1 MQEIDYGVK
10 NEINT
15 LVLEH
20 DILTKT
26 IFRLYQQDSHL
37 TKIQRDKLLTR
48 YQYQLGIITA
58 KIKKLEEIITNK
70 DANTLE
76 ERLVSVIEQKFS
88 NIDKIIQAAL
98 DNKNTNKAQH
108 PKQKSTKSSKEEYS
122 GQKDGKN
129 TYSLGLGLNSSK
141 QTPLEITTLTKVPSK
156 LPEFFQSNFKPHKL
170 KVENIQS
177 QVDVPKVVKN
187 VNVAQ
192 SNICI
197 NPGCTNPKFTNKYCS
212 IHTDSHEKET
222 SENEASLPSLGLEK
236 SKQPETKH
244 HILKENLVELS
255 AQEPSSELLQ
265 EKKDNK
271 LSQDNDLEENDDD
284 VKDIKA
290 QIEKSLANLDQAEV
304 E

>member
-1 MQEIDYGVK
+1 MQEIDYGIK

-58 KIKKLEEIITNK
+58 KIKKLEEITTNR
-70 DANTLE
+70 DTNTLE

-88 NIDKIIQAAL
+88 NMDKKIQAAL
-98 DNKNTNKAQH
+98 DSKNSSQIQH
-108 PKQKSTKSSKEEYS
+108 PKQKSTKSRKEEYS
-122 GQKDGKN
+122 GQKDEKN
-129 TYSLGLGLNSSK
+129 VYSLGLELDSYK
-141 QTPLEITTLTKVPSK
+141 HKPLEITTLSEVPSK
-156 LPEFFQSNFKPHKL
+156 IPEFFQSNFKPPKL

-177 QVDVPKVVKN
+177 TVDVAKVVEN
-187 VNVAQ
+187 VIQ
-192 SNICI
+192 SNVCT

-212 IHTDSHEKET
+212 VHTDSYEKET
-222 SENEASLPSLGLEK
+222 NENKASLPSLGLE
-236 SKQPETKH
+236 QPETKQH
-244 HILKENLVELS
+244 VLKENPVELS
-255 AQEPSSELLQ
+255 AQESSSELAQ
-265 EKKDNK
+265 EKKDSK
-271 LSQDNDLEENDDD
+271 LSQDDDLEENDDD

>member
-1 MQEIDYGVK
+1 MQEIDYGAK

-26 IFRLYQQDSHL
+26 IFRLYRQDSHL

-88 NIDKIIQAAL
+88 NMEQTLQAAL
-98 DNKNTNKAQH
+98 DSKNSSQIQH
-108 PKQKSTKSSKEEYS
+108 PKQKSTKSRKEEYS
-122 GQKDGKN
+122 WLSRKAKN
-129 TYSLGLGLNSSK
+129 AHSLGLELSSHK
-141 QTPLEITTLTKVPSK
+141 HKPLEITTLSEVPSK
-156 LPEFFQSNFKPHKL
+156 IPEFFQSNFKPPKL

-177 QVDVPKVVKN
+177 NVDVAKVVEN
-187 VNVAQ
+187 VIQ
-192 SNICI
+192 SNVCI

-212 IHTDSHEKET
+212 AHTDSYEKET
-222 SENEASLPSLGLEK
+222 NENKASLPSLGLE
-236 SKQPETKH
+236 QPETKQN
-244 HILKENLVELS
+244 ILKENPAELS
-255 AQEPSSELLQ
+255 AQESSSELTQ
-265 EKKDNK
+265 DKKDSK

-284 VKDIKA
+284 VKDLKA
-290 QIEKSLANLDQAEV
+290 KIEKSLANLDQAEV

>member
-1 MQEIDYGVK
+1 MQEIDYGAK

-26 IFRLYQQDSHL
+26 IFRLYRQDSHL

-88 NIDKIIQAAL
+88 NMDKKIQAAL
-98 DNKNTNKAQH
+98 DSKNSSQIQH
-108 PKQKSTKSSKEEYS
+108 PEQKSTKSRKEEHS
-122 GQKDGKN
+122 WLGRKAKN
-129 TYSLGLGLNSSK
+129 AHSLGLELSSHK
-141 QTPLEITTLTKVPSK
+141 HKPLEITTLTEVPSK
-156 LPEFFQSNFKPHKL
+156 LPEFFQSNFKPPKL

-177 QVDVPKVVKN
+177 NVDVAKVVEN
-187 VNVAQ
+187 VIPSNV
-192 SNICI
+192 CI

-212 IHTDSHEKET
+212 AHTDSYEKET
-222 SENEASLPSLGLEK
+222 NENKASLPSLGLE
-236 SKQPETKH
+236 QPETKQ
-244 HILKENLVELS
+244 HILKENLEELT
-255 AQEPSSELLQ
+255 AQESSSELAQ
-265 EKKDNK
+265 DKKDSK

-284 VKDIKA
+284 VKDLKA
-290 QIEKSLANLDQAEV
+290 KIEKSLANLDQAEV

>member
-1 MQEIDYGVK
+1 MQEIDYGAK

-88 NIDKIIQAAL
+88 NMDKKIQAAL
-98 DNKNTNKAQH
+98 DSKNSSQIQH
-108 PKQKSTKSSKEEYS
+108 PEQKSTKSRKEEYS
-122 GQKDGKN
+122 WLGRKAKN
-129 TYSLGLGLNSSK
+129 AHSLGLELSSHK
-141 QTPLEITTLTKVPSK
+141 HKPLEITTLSEVPSK
-156 LPEFFQSNFKPHKL
+156 IPEFFQSNFKPPKL

-177 QVDVPKVVKN
+177 KVDVAKVVEN
-187 VNVAQ
+187 VIQ
-192 SNICI
+192 SNVCT

-212 IHTDSHEKET
+212 VHTDSYEKET
-222 SENEASLPSLGLEK
+222 NENKASLPSLELER
-236 SKQPETKH
+236 PETKQ
-244 HILKENLVELS
+244 HILKENPVELS
-255 AQEPSSELLQ
+255 AQESSSELAQ
-265 EKKDNK
+265 DKKDSK

-284 VKDIKA
+284 VKDLKA
-290 QIEKSLANLDQAEV
+290 KIEKSLANLDQAEV

>member
-1 MQEIDYGVK
+1 MQEIDYGAK

-88 NIDKIIQAAL
+88 NMDKKIQAAL
-98 DNKNTNKAQH
+98 DSKNSSQIQH
-108 PKQKSTKSSKEEYS
+108 PKQKSTKSRKEEYS
-122 GQKDGKN
+122 GQKDEKN
-129 TYSLGLGLNSSK
+129 AYSLGLELDSYK
-141 QTPLEITTLTKVPSK
+141 HKPLEITTLSEVPSK
-156 LPEFFQSNFKPHKL
+156 IPEFFQSNFKPPKL

-177 QVDVPKVVKN
+177 KVDVAKVVEN
-187 VNVAQ
+187 VIQ
-192 SNICI
+192 SNVCT

-212 IHTDSHEKET
+212 VHTDSYEKET
-222 SENEASLPSLGLEK
+222 NENKASLSSLGLE
-236 SKQPETKH
+236 QPETKQ
-244 HILKENLVELS
+244 HILKENPVELS
-255 AQEPSSELLQ
+255 AQESSSELAQ
-265 EKKDNK
+265 EKKDSK
-271 LSQDNDLEENDDD
+271 LSQDDDLEENDDD

>member
-1 MQEIDYGVK
+1 MQEIDYGAK

-26 IFRLYQQDSHL
+26 IFRLYRQDSHL

-88 NIDKIIQAAL
+88 NMDKKIQAAL
-98 DNKNTNKAQH
+98 DSKNSSQIQH
-108 PKQKSTKSSKEEYS
+108 QEQKSTKSRKEEYS
-122 GQKDGKN
+122 WLGRKAKN
-129 TYSLGLGLNSSK
+129 AHSLGLELSSHK
-141 QTPLEITTLTKVPSK
+141 HKPLEITTLSEVPSK
-156 LPEFFQSNFKPHKL
+156 IPEFFQSNFKPPKL

-177 QVDVPKVVKN
+177 KVDVAKVVEN
-187 VNVAQ
+187 LIQ
-192 SNICI
+192 SNVCT

-212 IHTDSHEKET
+212 VHTDSYEKET
-222 SENEASLPSLGLEK
+222 NENKASLPSLGLE
-236 SKQPETKH
+236 QPETKQ
-244 HILKENLVELS
+244 HILKENPVELS
-255 AQEPSSELLQ
+255 AQESSSELAQ
-265 EKKDNK
+265 DKKDSK

-284 VKDIKA
+284 VKDLKA
-290 QIEKSLANLDQAEV
+290 KIEKSLANLDQAEV

>member
-1 MQEIDYGVK
+1 MQEIDYGIK

-48 YQYQLGIITA
+48 YQYQLGIITS
-58 KIKKLEEIITNK
+58 KIKKLEEITTNK

-88 NIDKIIQAAL
+88 NMDKKIQAAL
-98 DNKNTNKAQH
+98 DSKNSSQIQH
-108 PKQKSTKSSKEEYS
+108 PKQKSTKLRKEESS

-129 TYSLGLGLNSSK
+129 THSLSLELDSYK
-141 QTPLEITTLTKVPSK
+141 HKPLEITTLSEVPSK
-156 LPEFFQSNFKPHKL
+156 IPEFFQSNFKPPKL

-177 QVDVPKVVKN
+177 TVDVAKVVEN
-187 VNVAQ
+187 VIQ
-192 SNICI
+192 SNVCT

-212 IHTDSHEKET
+212 VHTDSYEKET
-222 SENEASLPSLGLEK
+222 NENKASLPSLGLE
-236 SKQPETKH
+236 QPETKQH
-244 HILKENLVELS
+244 VLKENPVELS
-255 AQEPSSELLQ
+255 AQESSSELAQ
-265 EKKDNK
+265 EKKDSK
-271 LSQDNDLEENDDD
+271 LSQDDDLEENDDD

>member
-1 MQEIDYGVK
+1 MQEIDYGIK

-58 KIKKLEEIITNK
+58 KIKKLEEITTNR

-88 NIDKIIQAAL
+88 NMDKKIQAAL
-98 DNKNTNKAQH
+98 DSKNSSQIQR
-108 PKQKSTKSSKEEYS
+108 PKQKLTKSRKEEYS
-122 GQKDGKN
+122 GQKDEKN
-129 TYSLGLGLNSSK
+129 AYSLGSELDSYK
-141 QTPLEITTLTKVPSK
+141 HKPLEITTLSEVPSK
-156 LPEFFQSNFKPHKL
+156 IPEFFQSNFKPPKL

-177 QVDVPKVVKN
+177 TVDVAKVVKN
-187 VNVAQ
+187 VIQ
-192 SNICI
+192 SNVCT

-212 IHTDSHEKET
+212 VHTDSYEKET
-222 SENEASLPSLGLEK
+222 NENKASLPSLELER
-236 SKQPETKH
+236 PETKQN
-244 HILKENLVELS
+244 ILKENPVELS
-255 AQEPSSELLQ
+255 AQESSSELAQ
-265 EKKDNK
+265 EKKDSK
-271 LSQDNDLEENDDD
+271 LSQDDDLEENDDD
-284 VKDIKA
+284 VKDLKA

>member
-1 MQEIDYGVK
+1 MQEIDYGIK

-88 NIDKIIQAAL
+88 NMDKKIQAAL
-98 DNKNTNKAQH
+98 DSKNSSQIQH
-108 PKQKSTKSSKEEYS
+108 PEQKSTKSRKEEDS
-122 GQKDGKN
+122 WLGRKAKN
-129 TYSLGLGLNSSK
+129 AHSLGLELSSHK
-141 QTPLEITTLTKVPSK
+141 HKPLEITTLSEVPSK
-156 LPEFFQSNFKPHKL
+156 IPEFFQSNFKPPKL

-177 QVDVPKVVKN
+177 TVDVAKVVEN
-187 VNVAQ
+187 VIQ
-192 SNICI
+192 SNVCT

-212 IHTDSHEKET
+212 VHTDSYEKET
-222 SENEASLPSLGLEK
+222 NENKASLPSLGLE
-236 SKQPETKH
+236 QPETKQ
-244 HILKENLVELS
+244 HILKENPVELS
-255 AQEPSSELLQ
+255 AQESSSELAQ
-265 EKKDNK
+265 EKKDSK

-284 VKDIKA
+284 VKDLKA
-290 QIEKSLANLDQAEV
+290 KIEKSLANLDQAEV

>member
-58 KIKKLEEIITNK
+58 KIKKLEEITTNR
-70 DANTLE
+70 DTNTLE

-88 NIDKIIQAAL
+88 NMDKKIQAAL
-98 DNKNTNKAQH
+98 DSKNSSQIQH
-108 PKQKSTKSSKEEYS
+108 PKQKSTKLRKEESS

-129 TYSLGLGLNSSK
+129 THSLSLELDSYK
-141 QTPLEITTLTKVPSK
+141 HKPLEITTLSEVPSK
-156 LPEFFQSNFKPHKL
+156 IPEFFQSNFKPPKL

-177 QVDVPKVVKN
+177 TVDVAKVVEN
-187 VNVAQ
+187 VIQ
-192 SNICI
+192 SNVCT

-212 IHTDSHEKET
+212 VHTDSYEKET
-222 SENEASLPSLGLEK
+222 NENKASLPSLGLE
-236 SKQPETKH
+236 QPETKQH
-244 HILKENLVELS
+244 VLKENPVELS
-255 AQEPSSELLQ
+255 AQESSSELAQ
-265 EKKDNK
+265 EKKDGK
-271 LSQDNDLEENDDD
+271 LSQDDDLEENDDD

>member
-1 MQEIDYGVK
+1 MQEIDYGAK

-88 NIDKIIQAAL
+88 NMDKKIQAAL
-98 DNKNTNKAQH
+98 DSKNSSQIQH
-108 PKQKSTKSSKEEYS
+108 PEQKSTKSRKEEYS
-122 GQKDGKN
+122 WLGRKAKN
-129 TYSLGLGLNSSK
+129 AHSLGLELSSHK
-141 QTPLEITTLTKVPSK
+141 HKPLEITTLSEVPSK
-156 LPEFFQSNFKPHKL
+156 IPEFFQSNFKPPKL

-177 QVDVPKVVKN
+177 KVDVAKVVEN
-187 VNVAQ
+187 VIQ
-192 SNICI
+192 SNVCT

-212 IHTDSHEKET
+212 VHTDSYEKET
-222 SENEASLPSLGLEK
+222 NENKASLPSLGLER
-236 SKQPETKH
+236 PETKQN
-244 HILKENLVELS
+244 ILKENPVELS
-255 AQEPSSELLQ
+255 AQESSSELAQ
-265 EKKDNK
+265 DKKDSK

-284 VKDIKA
+284 VKDLKA
-290 QIEKSLANLDQAEV
+290 KIEKSLANLDQAEV

>member
-1 MQEIDYGVK
+1 MQEIDYGAK

-26 IFRLYQQDSHL
+26 IFRLYRQDSHL

-70 DANTLE
+70 DTNTLE

-88 NIDKIIQAAL
+88 NMDKKIQAAL
-98 DNKNTNKAQH
+98 DSKNSSQIQH
-108 PKQKSTKSSKEEYS
+108 PEQKSTKSRKEEYS
-122 GQKDGKN
+122 WLGRKAKN
-129 TYSLGLGLNSSK
+129 AHSLGLELSSHK
-141 QTPLEITTLTKVPSK
+141 HKPHEIATLSEVPSK
-156 LPEFFQSNFKPHKL
+156 IPEFFQSNYKPPKL

-177 QVDVPKVVKN
+177 KVDVAKVVEN
-187 VNVAQ
+187 LIQ
-192 SNICI
+192 SNVCT

-212 IHTDSHEKET
+212 VHTDSYEKET
-222 SENEASLPSLGLEK
+222 NENKASLPSLGLE
-236 SKQPETKH
+236 QPETKQ
-244 HILKENLVELS
+244 HILKENPVELS
-255 AQEPSSELLQ
+255 AQESSSELAQ
-265 EKKDNK
+265 DKKDSK

-284 VKDIKA
+284 VKDLKA
-290 QIEKSLANLDQAEV
+290 KIEKSLANLDQAEV

>member
-1 MQEIDYGVK
+1 MQEIDYGAK

-88 NIDKIIQAAL
+88 NMDKKIQAAL
-98 DNKNTNKAQH
+98 DSKNSSQIQH
-108 PKQKSTKSSKEEYS
+108 PKQKSTKSRKEEYS
-122 GQKDGKN
+122 GQKDEKN
-129 TYSLGLGLNSSK
+129 AYSLGLELDSYK
-141 QTPLEITTLTKVPSK
+141 HKPLEITTLSEVPSK
-156 LPEFFQSNFKPHKL
+156 IPEFFQSNFKPPKL

-177 QVDVPKVVKN
+177 NVDVAKVVEN
-187 VNVAQ
+187 VIQ
-192 SNICI
+192 SNVCI

-212 IHTDSHEKET
+212 VHTDSYEKET
-222 SENEASLPSLGLEK
+222 NENKASLPSLGLE
-236 SKQPETKH
+236 QPETKQYA
-244 HILKENLVELS
+244 LKENPVELS
-255 AQEPSSELLQ
+255 AQESSSELAQ
-265 EKKDNK
+265 DKKNSK

-284 VKDIKA
+284 VKDLKA
-290 QIEKSLANLDQAEV
+290 KIEKSLANLDQAEV

>member
-1 MQEIDYGVK
+1 MQEIDYGAK

-26 IFRLYQQDSHL
+26 IFRLYRQDSHL

-88 NIDKIIQAAL
+88 NMEQTLQAAL
-98 DNKNTNKAQH
+98 DSKNSSQIQH
-108 PKQKSTKSSKEEYS
+108 PKQKSTKSRKEEDS
-122 GQKDGKN
+122 WLGRKAKN
-129 TYSLGLGLNSSK
+129 AHSLGLELSSHK
-141 QTPLEITTLTKVPSK
+141 HKPLEITTLSEVPSK
-156 LPEFFQSNFKPHKL
+156 IPEFFQSNFKPPKL

-177 QVDVPKVVKN
+177 KVDVAKVVEN
-187 VNVAQ
+187 VIQ
-192 SNICI
+192 SNVCT

-212 IHTDSHEKET
+212 AHTNSYEKET
-222 SENEASLPSLGLEK
+222 NENKASLPSLELER
-236 SKQPETKH
+236 PETKQN
-244 HILKENLVELS
+244 ILKENLEELT
-255 AQEPSSELLQ
+255 AQESSSELAQ
-265 EKKDNK
+265 EKKDSK

-284 VKDIKA
+284 VKDLKA
-290 QIEKSLANLDQAEV
+290 KIEKSLANLDQAEV

>member
-1 MQEIDYGVK
+1 MQEIDYGAK

-88 NIDKIIQAAL
+88 NMDKKIQAAL
-98 DNKNTNKAQH
+98 DSKNSSQIQH
-108 PKQKSTKSSKEEYS
+108 PEQKSTKSRKEEDS
-122 GQKDGKN
+122 WLGRKAKN
-129 TYSLGLGLNSSK
+129 AHSLGLELSSHK
-141 QTPLEITTLTKVPSK
+141 HKPLEITTLSEVPSK
-156 LPEFFQSNFKPHKL
+156 IPEFFQSNFKPPKL

-177 QVDVPKVVKN
+177 NVDVAKVVEN
-187 VNVAQ
+187 VIQ
-192 SNICI
+192 SNVCI

-212 IHTDSHEKET
+212 VHTDSYEKET
-222 SENEASLPSLGLEK
+222 NENKASLPSLGLE
-236 SKQPETKH
+236 QPETKQ
-244 HILKENLVELS
+244 HILKENPVELS
-255 AQEPSSELLQ
+255 AQESSSELAQ
-265 EKKDNK
+265 DKKDSK

-284 VKDIKA
+284 VKDLKA
-290 QIEKSLANLDQAEV
+290 KIEKSLANLDQAEV

>member
-15 LVLEH
+15 LVLER

-48 YQYQLGIITA
+48 YQYQLSIITA
-58 KIKKLEEIITNK
+58 KIKKLGEIITNK

-88 NIDKIIQAAL
+88 SMDKKIQTVL
-98 DNKNTNKAQH
+98 DNKNSNKAQH
-108 PKQKSTKSSKEEYS
+108 PKQKSSKEEYS
-122 GQKDGKN
+122 RQKDGKN
-129 TYSLGLGLNSSK
+129 PYSLDLGLNSYK
-141 QTPLEITTLTKVPSK
+141 HKPLEITTLTEVPSK
-156 LPEFFQSNFKPHKL
+156 LPEFFQNNFKPPKL
-170 KVENIQS
+170 KVENIRS
-177 QVDVPKVVKN
+177 QVDVPTVVEN

-192 SNICI
+192 SNVCI

-212 IHTDSHEKET
+212 AHTNSH
-222 SENEASLPSLGLEK
+222 ENEASLPSLGLEK
-236 SKQPETKH
+236 SKQPETKQQ
-244 HILKENLVELS
+244 ILKENLVELP
-255 AQEPSSELLQ
+255 AQESSTELVQ

-284 VKDIKA
+284 VKYIKA
-290 QIEKSLANLDQAEV
+290 QIHKALANLDQAEV

>member
-1 MQEIDYGVK
+1 MQEIDYGAK

-48 YQYQLGIITA
+48 YQYQLGIITS

-88 NIDKIIQAAL
+88 NMDKKIQAAL
-98 DNKNTNKAQH
+98 DSKNSSQIQH
-108 PKQKSTKSSKEEYS
+108 PEQKSTKSRKEEYS
-122 GQKDGKN
+122 WLGRKAKN
-129 TYSLGLGLNSSK
+129 AHSLGLELSSHK
-141 QTPLEITTLTKVPSK
+141 HKPLEITTLSEVPSK
-156 LPEFFQSNFKPHKL
+156 IPEFFQSNFKPPKL

-177 QVDVPKVVKN
+177 TVDVAKVVEN
-187 VNVAQ
+187 LIQ
-192 SNICI
+192 SNVCI

-212 IHTDSHEKET
+212 VHTHSYEKET
-222 SENEASLPSLGLEK
+222 NENKASLPSLGLEQ
-236 SKQPETKH
+236 SETKQD
-244 HILKENLVELS
+244 ILKENPVELS
-255 AQEPSSELLQ
+255 AQESSSELAQ
-265 EKKDNK
+265 DKKNSK

-284 VKDIKA
+284 VKDLKA
-290 QIEKSLANLDQAEV
+290 KIEKSLANLDQAEV

>member
-1 MQEIDYGVK
+1 MQEIDYGIK

-88 NIDKIIQAAL
+88 NMDKKIQAAL
-98 DNKNTNKAQH
+98 DNKNSSQIQH
-108 PKQKSTKSSKEEYS
+108 PEQKSTKSRKEEYS
-122 GQKDGKN
+122 GQKDEKN
-129 TYSLGLGLNSSK
+129 AYSLGSELDSYK
-141 QTPLEITTLTKVPSK
+141 HKPLEITTLSEVPSK
-156 LPEFFQSNFKPHKL
+156 IPEFFQSNFKPPKL

-177 QVDVPKVVKN
+177 NVDVAKVVEN
-187 VNVAQ
+187 VIQ
-192 SNICI
+192 SNVCI

-212 IHTDSHEKET
+212 VHTDSYEKET
-222 SENEASLPSLGLEK
+222 NENKASLPSLGLE
-236 SKQPETKH
+236 QPETKQH
-244 HILKENLVELS
+244 VLKENPVELS
-255 AQEPSSELLQ
+255 AQESSSELVQ
-265 EKKDNK
+265 DQKDSK
-271 LSQDNDLEENDDD
+271 LSQDDDLEENDDD

>member
-1 MQEIDYGVK
+1 MQEIDYGAK

-26 IFRLYQQDSHL
+26 IFRLYRQDSHL
-37 TKIQRDKLLTR
+37 TKIQRDKLLAR

-88 NIDKIIQAAL
+88 NMDKKIQAAL
-98 DNKNTNKAQH
+98 DNKNSNQIQH
-108 PKQKSTKSSKEEYS
+108 SKQKSTKSRKEEHS
-122 GQKDGKN
+122 EQKDEKN
-129 TYSLGLGLNSSK
+129 AYSLGLELDTYK
-141 QTPLEITTLTKVPSK
+141 HKPLEITTLSEVPSK
-156 LPEFFQSNFKPHKL
+156 IPEFFQSNFKPPKL

-177 QVDVPKVVKN
+177 TVDVAKVVEN
-187 VNVAQ
+187 VIQ
-192 SNICI
+192 SNVCI

-212 IHTDSHEKET
+212 VHTDSYEKET
-222 SENEASLPSLGLEK
+222 NENKTSLPSLGLE
-236 SKQPETKH
+236 QPETKQ
-244 HILKENLVELS
+244 HILKENPVELS
-255 AQEPSSELLQ
+255 AQESSSELAQ
-265 EKKDNK
+265 EKKDSK
-271 LSQDNDLEENDDD
+271 LSQDDDLEENDND

-290 QIEKSLANLDQAEV
+290 RIEKSLANLDQAEV

>member
-1 MQEIDYGVK
+1 MQEIDYGAK

-26 IFRLYQQDSHL
+26 IFRLYRQDSHL

-88 NIDKIIQAAL
+88 NMDKKIQAAL
-98 DNKNTNKAQH
+98 DSKNSSQIQH
-108 PKQKSTKSSKEEYS
+108 PEQKSTKSRKEEYS
-122 GQKDGKN
+122 WLGRKAKN
-129 TYSLGLGLNSSK
+129 AHSLGLELSSHK
-141 QTPLEITTLTKVPSK
+141 HKPLEITTLSEVPSK
-156 LPEFFQSNFKPHKL
+156 IPEFFQSNFKPPKL

-177 QVDVPKVVKN
+177 KVDVAKVVEN
-187 VNVAQ
+187 VIQ
-192 SNICI
+192 SNVCI

-212 IHTDSHEKET
+212 VHTHSYEKET
-222 SENEASLPSLGLEK
+222 NENKASLPSLGLE
-236 SKQPETKH
+236 QPETKQ
-244 HILKENLVELS
+244 HILKENPVELS
-255 AQEPSSELLQ
+255 AQESSSELAQ
-265 EKKDNK
+265 DKKDSK

-284 VKDIKA
+284 VKDLKA
-290 QIEKSLANLDQAEV
+290 KIEKSLANLDQAEV

>member
-88 NIDKIIQAAL
+88 NMDKKIQAAL
-98 DNKNTNKAQH
+98 DSKNSSQIQH
-108 PKQKSTKSSKEEYS
+108 PEQKSTKSRKEEYS
-122 GQKDGKN
+122 WLSRKAKN
-129 TYSLGLGLNSSK
+129 AHSLGLELSSHK
-141 QTPLEITTLTKVPSK
+141 HKPLEITTLSEVPSK
-156 LPEFFQSNFKPHKL
+156 IPEFFQSNFKPPKL

-177 QVDVPKVVKN
+177 TVDVAKVVEN
-187 VNVAQ
+187 LIQ
-192 SNICI
+192 SNVCT

-212 IHTDSHEKET
+212 VHTDSYEKET
-222 SENEASLPSLGLEK
+222 NENKASLPSLGLER
-236 SKQPETKH
+236 PETKQN
-244 HILKENLVELS
+244 ILKENPVELS
-255 AQEPSSELLQ
+255 AQESSSELAQ
-265 EKKDNK
+265 DKKDSK

-284 VKDIKA
+284 VKDLKA
-290 QIEKSLANLDQAEV
+290 KIEKSLANLDQAEV

>member
-1 MQEIDYGVK
+1 MQEIDYGAK

-26 IFRLYQQDSHL
+26 IFRLYQQDSQL

-48 YQYQLGIITA
+48 YQYQLGIITG

-88 NIDKIIQAAL
+88 NMDKKIQAAL
-98 DNKNTNKAQH
+98 DSKNSSQIQH
-108 PKQKSTKSSKEEYS
+108 PEQKSTKSRKEEHS
-122 GQKDGKN
+122 WLGRKAKN
-129 TYSLGLGLNSSK
+129 AHSLGLELSSHK
-141 QTPLEITTLTKVPSK
+141 HKPLEITTLTEVPSK
-156 LPEFFQSNFKPHKL
+156 LPEFFQSNFKPPKL

-177 QVDVPKVVKN
+177 NVDVAKVVEN
-187 VNVAQ
+187 VIQ

-212 IHTDSHEKET
+212 VHTHSYEKET
-222 SENEASLPSLGLEK
+222 NENKASLPSLGLE
-236 SKQPETKH
+236 QPETKQ
-244 HILKENLVELS
+244 HILKENPVELS
-255 AQEPSSELLQ
+255 AQESSSELAQ
-265 EKKDNK
+265 DKKNSK

-284 VKDIKA
+284 VKDLKA
-290 QIEKSLANLDQAEV
+290 KIEKSLANLDQAEV

>member
-1 MQEIDYGVK
+1 MQEIDYGIK

-58 KIKKLEEIITNK
+58 KIKKLEEITTNR
-70 DANTLE
+70 DTNTLE

-88 NIDKIIQAAL
+88 NMDKKIQAAL
-98 DNKNTNKAQH
+98 DNKNSSQIQR
-108 PKQKSTKSSKEEYS
+108 PKQKLTKSRKEEYS
-122 GQKDGKN
+122 GQKDEKN
-129 TYSLGLGLNSSK
+129 AYSLGSELNSHK
-141 QTPLEITTLTKVPSK
+141 HKPLEITTLSEVPSK
-156 LPEFFQSNFKPHKL
+156 IPEFFQSNFKPPKL

-177 QVDVPKVVKN
+177 TVDVAKVVEN
-187 VNVAQ
+187 VIQ
-192 SNICI
+192 SNVCI

-212 IHTDSHEKET
+212 AHTDSYEKET
-222 SENEASLPSLGLEK
+222 NENKASLPNLELE
-236 SKQPETKH
+236 QPETKQH
-244 HILKENLVELS
+244 ALKENPVELS
-255 AQEPSSELLQ
+255 AQELSSELAQ
-265 EKKDNK
+265 DKKDNK
-271 LSQDNDLEENDDD
+271 LSQDNALEENDDD
-284 VKDIKA
+284 VKDLKA
-290 QIEKSLANLDQAEV
+290 KIEKSLANLDQAEV

>member
-1 MQEIDYGVK
+1 MQEIDYGTK

-58 KIKKLEEIITNK
+58 KIKKLEEITTNR
-70 DANTLE
+70 DTNTLE

-88 NIDKIIQAAL
+88 NMDKKIQAAL
-98 DNKNTNKAQH
+98 DSKNSSQIQR
-108 PKQKSTKSSKEEYS
+108 PKQKLTKSRKEEYS
-122 GQKDGKN
+122 GQKDEKN
-129 TYSLGLGLNSSK
+129 AYSLGSELDSYK
-141 QTPLEITTLTKVPSK
+141 HKPLEITTLSEVPSK
-156 LPEFFQSNFKPHKL
+156 IPEFFQSSFKPPRL

-177 QVDVPKVVKN
+177 KVDIAKVVEN
-187 VNVAQ
+187 VIQ
-192 SNICI
+192 SNVCT

-212 IHTDSHEKET
+212 VHTDSYEKET
-222 SENEASLPSLGLEK
+222 NENKASLPSLGLER
-236 SKQPETKH
+236 PETKQ
-244 HILKENLVELS
+244 HILKENLEELT
-255 AQEPSSELLQ
+255 AQESSSELAQ
-265 EKKDNK
+265 DKKDSK

-284 VKDIKA
+284 VKDLKA
-290 QIEKSLANLDQAEV
+290 KIEKSLANLDQAEV

>member
-1 MQEIDYGVK
+1 MQEIDYGAK

-88 NIDKIIQAAL
+88 NMDKKIQAAL
-98 DNKNTNKAQH
+98 DSKNSSQIQH
-108 PKQKSTKSSKEEYS
+108 PEQKSTKSRKEEHS
-122 GQKDGKN
+122 WLGRKAKN
-129 TYSLGLGLNSSK
+129 AHSLGLELSSHK
-141 QTPLEITTLTKVPSK
+141 HKPLEITTLSEVPSK
-156 LPEFFQSNFKPHKL
+156 IPEFFQSNFKPPKL

-177 QVDVPKVVKN
+177 NVDVAKVVEN
-187 VNVAQ
+187 VIQ

-212 IHTDSHEKET
+212 VHTDSYEKET
-222 SENEASLPSLGLEK
+222 NENKASLPSLGLE
-236 SKQPETKH
+236 QPETKQ
-244 HILKENLVELS
+244 HILKENPVELS
-255 AQEPSSELLQ
+255 AQESSSELAQ
-265 EKKDNK
+265 DKKDSK

-284 VKDIKA
+284 VKDLKA
-290 QIEKSLANLDQAEV
+290 KIEKSLANLDQAEV

>member
-58 KIKKLEEIITNK
+58 KIKKLDEIITNK

-88 NIDKIIQAAL
+88 NMDKKIQAAL
-98 DNKNTNKAQH
+98 DSKNSSQIQH
-108 PKQKSTKSSKEEYS
+108 PEQKSTKSRKEEDS
-122 GQKDGKN
+122 WLGRKAKN
-129 TYSLGLGLNSSK
+129 AHSLGLELSSYK
-141 QTPLEITTLTKVPSK
+141 HKPLEITTLSEVPSK
-156 LPEFFQSNFKPHKL
+156 IPEFFQSNFKPPKL

-177 QVDVPKVVKN
+177 KVDVAKVVEN
-187 VNVAQ
+187 LIQ
-192 SNICI
+192 SNVCT

-212 IHTDSHEKET
+212 VHTDSYEKET
-222 SENEASLPSLGLEK
+222 SENKASLPSLELER
-236 SKQPETKH
+236 PETKQN
-244 HILKENLVELS
+244 ILKENPVELS
-255 AQEPSSELLQ
+255 AQESSSELAQ
-265 EKKDNK
+265 EKKDSK
-271 LSQDNDLEENDDD
+271 LSQDNDLEENDDA
-284 VKDIKA
+284 VKDLKA
-290 QIEKSLANLDQAEV
+290 KIEKSLANLDQAEV

>member
-1 MQEIDYGVK
+1 MQEIDYGIK

-58 KIKKLEEIITNK
+58 KIKKLEEITTNR

-88 NIDKIIQAAL
+88 NMDKKIQAAL
-98 DNKNTNKAQH
+98 DSKNSSQIQH
-108 PKQKSTKSSKEEYS
+108 PKQKSTKSRKEEYS

-129 TYSLGLGLNSSK
+129 THSLGLELDSYK
-141 QTPLEITTLTKVPSK
+141 HKPLEITTLSEVPSK
-156 LPEFFQSNFKPHKL
+156 IPEFFQSNFKPPKL

-177 QVDVPKVVKN
+177 NVDVTKVVEN
-187 VNVAQ
+187 VIQ
-192 SNICI
+192 SNVCI

-212 IHTDSHEKET
+212 VHTDSYEKET
-222 SENEASLPSLGLEK
+222 NENKTSLPSLGLE
-236 SKQPETKH
+236 QPETKQ
-244 HILKENLVELS
+244 HILKEIPVELS
-255 AQEPSSELLQ
+255 AQESSSELVQ
-265 EKKDNK
+265 NQKDSK
-271 LSQDNDLEENDDD
+271 LSQDDDLEENDDD

>member
-1 MQEIDYGVK
+1 MQEIDYGAK

-88 NIDKIIQAAL
+88 NMDKKIQAAL
-98 DNKNTNKAQH
+98 DSKNSSQIQH
-108 PKQKSTKSSKEEYS
+108 PKQKSTKSRKEEYS
-122 GQKDGKN
+122 GQKDEKN
-129 TYSLGLGLNSSK
+129 AYSLGLELDSHK
-141 QTPLEITTLTKVPSK
+141 HKPLEITTLSEVPSK
-156 LPEFFQSNFKPHKL
+156 IPEFFQSNFKPPKL

-177 QVDVPKVVKN
+177 K
-187 VNVAQ
+187 VNVAKVVENVIQ

-212 IHTDSHEKET
+212 VHTHSYEKET
-222 SENEASLPSLGLEK
+222 NENKASLPSLGLE
-236 SKQPETKH
+236 QPETKQ
-244 HILKENLVELS
+244 HILKENPVELS
-255 AQEPSSELLQ
+255 AQESSSELAQ
-265 EKKDNK
+265 DKKDSK

-284 VKDIKA
+284 VKDLKA
-290 QIEKSLANLDQAEV
+290 KIEKSLANLDQAEV

>member
-1 MQEIDYGVK
+1 MQEIDYGIK

-48 YQYQLGIITA
+48 YQYQLGIITT
-58 KIKKLEEIITNK
+58 KIKKLEEITTNR

-88 NIDKIIQAAL
+88 NMDKKIQAAL
-98 DNKNTNKAQH
+98 DSKNSSQIQR
-108 PKQKSTKSSKEEYS
+108 PKQKLTKSRKEEYS
-122 GQKDGKN
+122 GQKDEKN
-129 TYSLGLGLNSSK
+129 AYSLGSELDSYK
-141 QTPLEITTLTKVPSK
+141 HKPLEITTLSEVPSK
-156 LPEFFQSNFKPHKL
+156 IPEFFQSNFKPPKL

-177 QVDVPKVVKN
+177 KVDVAKVVEN
-187 VNVAQ
+187 LIQ
-192 SNICI
+192 SNVCT

-212 IHTDSHEKET
+212 VHTDSYEKET
-222 SENEASLPSLGLEK
+222 NENKASLPSLGLE
-236 SKQPETKH
+236 QPETKQ
-244 HILKENLVELS
+244 HILKENPVELS
-255 AQEPSSELLQ
+255 AQESSSELAQ
-265 EKKDNK
+265 DKKDSK

-284 VKDIKA
+284 VKDLKA
-290 QIEKSLANLDQAEV
+290 KIEKSLANLDQAEV

>member
-1 MQEIDYGVK
+1 MQEIDYGIK

-58 KIKKLEEIITNK
+58 KIKKLEEITTNR
-70 DANTLE
+70 DTNTLE

-88 NIDKIIQAAL
+88 NMDKKIQAAL
-98 DNKNTNKAQH
+98 DSKNSSQIQR
-108 PKQKSTKSSKEEYS
+108 PKQKLTKSRKEEYS
-122 GQKDGKN
+122 GQKDEKN
-129 TYSLGLGLNSSK
+129 AYSLGSELDSYK
-141 QTPLEITTLTKVPSK
+141 HKPLEITTLSEVPSK
-156 LPEFFQSNFKPHKL
+156 IPEFFQSNFKPPKL

-177 QVDVPKVVKN
+177 TVDVAKVVEN
-187 VNVAQ
+187 VNVIQ
-192 SNICI
+192 SNVCT

-212 IHTDSHEKET
+212 VHTDSYEKET
-222 SENEASLPSLGLEK
+222 NENKASLPSLGLE
-236 SKQPETKH
+236 QPETKQ
-244 HILKENLVELS
+244 HILKENPVELS
-255 AQEPSSELLQ
+255 AQESSSELAQ
-265 EKKDNK
+265 NKKDGE
-271 LSQDNDLEENDDD
+271 LSQDDDLEENDDD
-284 VKDIKA
+284 VKNIKA

>member
-1 MQEIDYGVK
+1 MQEIDYGAK

-26 IFRLYQQDSHL
+26 IFRLYRQDSHL

-88 NIDKIIQAAL
+88 NIDKKIQAAL
-98 DNKNTNKAQH
+98 DSKNSSQIQH
-108 PKQKSTKSSKEEYS
+108 PEQKSTKSRKEEYS
-122 GQKDGKN
+122 WLGRKAKN
-129 TYSLGLGLNSSK
+129 AHSLGLELSSHK
-141 QTPLEITTLTKVPSK
+141 HKPLEITTLTEVPSK
-156 LPEFFQSNFKPHKL
+156 IPEFFQSNFKPPKL

-177 QVDVPKVVKN
+177 NVDVAKVVEN
-187 VNVAQ
+187 VIQ
-192 SNICI
+192 SNVCI

-212 IHTDSHEKET
+212 VHTHSYEKET
-222 SENEASLPSLGLEK
+222 NENKASLPSLGLE
-236 SKQPETKH
+236 QPETKQD
-244 HILKENLVELS
+244 ILKENPVELS
-255 AQEPSSELLQ
+255 AQESSSELAQ
-265 EKKDNK
+265 DKKDSK

-284 VKDIKA
+284 VKDLKA
-290 QIEKSLANLDQAEV
+290 KIEKSLANLDQAEV

>member
-1 MQEIDYGVK
+1 MQEIDYGAK

-26 IFRLYQQDSHL
+26 IFRLYRKDSHL

-70 DANTLE
+70 DTNTLE
-76 ERLVSVIEQKFS
+76 ERLVSAIEQKFS
-88 NIDKIIQAAL
+88 NMDKKIQAAL
-98 DNKNTNKAQH
+98 DSKNNSQIQH
-108 PKQKSTKSSKEEYS
+108 PEQKSTKSRKEEDS
-122 GQKDGKN
+122 WLGRKAKN
-129 TYSLGLGLNSSK
+129 AHSLGLELSSHK
-141 QTPLEITTLTKVPSK
+141 HKPLEIPTLSEVPSK
-156 LPEFFQSNFKPHKL
+156 IPEFFQSNFKPPKL

-177 QVDVPKVVKN
+177 TVDVAKVVEN
-187 VNVAQ
+187 LIQ
-192 SNICI
+192 SNVCT

-212 IHTDSHEKET
+212 VHTDSYEKET
-222 SENEASLPSLGLEK
+222 NENKASLPSLGLEQ
-236 SKQPETKH
+236 SETKQ
-244 HILKENLVELS
+244 HILKENPVELS
-255 AQEPSSELLQ
+255 AQESLSELAQ
-265 EKKDNK
+265 DKKNSK

-284 VKDIKA
+284 VKDLKA
-290 QIEKSLANLDQAEV
+290 KIEKSLANLDQAEV

>member
-1 MQEIDYGVK
+1 MQEIDYGAK

-88 NIDKIIQAAL
+88 NMDKKIQAAL
-98 DNKNTNKAQH
+98 DSKNSSQIQH
-108 PKQKSTKSSKEEYS
+108 PKQKSTKSRKEEYS
-122 GQKDGKN
+122 GQKDEKN
-129 TYSLGLGLNSSK
+129 AYSLGLELDSYK
-141 QTPLEITTLTKVPSK
+141 HKPLEITTLSEVPSK
-156 LPEFFQSNFKPHKL
+156 IPEFFQSNFKPPKL

-177 QVDVPKVVKN
+177 NVDVAKVVEN
-187 VNVAQ
+187 VIQ
-192 SNICI
+192 SNVCI

-212 IHTDSHEKET
+212 VHTDSYEKET
-222 SENEASLPSLGLEK
+222 NENKASLPSLGLE
-236 SKQPETKH
+236 QPETKQ
-244 HILKENLVELS
+244 HILKENPVELS
-255 AQEPSSELLQ
+255 AQESSSELAQ
-265 EKKDNK
+265 DKKDSK

-284 VKDIKA
+284 VKDLKA
-290 QIEKSLANLDQAEV
+290 KIEKSLANLDQAEV

>member
-1 MQEIDYGVK
+1 MQEIDYGTK

-48 YQYQLGIITA
+48 YQYQLGIITS
-58 KIKKLEEIITNK
+58 KIKKLEEITTNK

-88 NIDKIIQAAL
+88 NMDKKIQAAL
-98 DNKNTNKAQH
+98 DSKNSSQIQR
-108 PKQKSTKSSKEEYS
+108 PKQKLTKSRKEEYS
-122 GQKDGKN
+122 GQKDEKN
-129 TYSLGLGLNSSK
+129 AYSLGSELDSYK
-141 QTPLEITTLTKVPSK
+141 HKPLEITTLSEVPSK
-156 LPEFFQSNFKPHKL
+156 IPEFFQSNFKPPKL

-177 QVDVPKVVKN
+177 NVDVAKVVEN
-187 VNVAQ
+187 VIQ
-192 SNICI
+192 SNVCT

-212 IHTDSHEKET
+212 AHTDSYEKET
-222 SENEASLPSLGLEK
+222 NENKASLPSLGLE
-236 SKQPETKH
+236 QPETKQ
-244 HILKENLVELS
+244 HILKENPVELS
-255 AQEPSSELLQ
+255 AQESSSELAQ
-265 EKKDNK
+265 DKKDNK

-284 VKDIKA
+284 VKDLKA
-290 QIEKSLANLDQAEV
+290 KIEKSLANLDQAEV

>member
-1 MQEIDYGVK
+1 MQEIDYGIK

-88 NIDKIIQAAL
+88 NMDKKIQAAL
-98 DNKNTNKAQH
+98 DSKNSSQIQH
-108 PKQKSTKSSKEEYS
+108 PEQKSTKSRKEEDS
-122 GQKDGKN
+122 WLGRKAKN
-129 TYSLGLGLNSSK
+129 AHSLGLELSSHK
-141 QTPLEITTLTKVPSK
+141 HKPLEITTLSEVPSK
-156 LPEFFQSNFKPHKL
+156 IPEFFQSNFKPPKL

-177 QVDVPKVVKN
+177 NVDVAKVVEN
-187 VNVAQ
+187 VIQ
-192 SNICI
+192 SNVCI

-212 IHTDSHEKET
+212 AHTDSYEKET
-222 SENEASLPSLGLEK
+222 NENKASLPSLGLE
-236 SKQPETKH
+236 QPETKQ
-244 HILKENLVELS
+244 HILKENPVELS
-255 AQEPSSELLQ
+255 AQESSSELAQ
-265 EKKDNK
+265 DKKDNK

-284 VKDIKA
+284 VKDLKA
-290 QIEKSLANLDQAEV
+290 KIEKSLANLDQAEV

>member
-1 MQEIDYGVK
+1 MQEIDYGTK

-26 IFRLYQQDSHL
+26 IFRLYRQDSHL

-88 NIDKIIQAAL
+88 NMDKKIQAAL
-98 DNKNTNKAQH
+98 DSKNSSQIQH
-108 PKQKSTKSSKEEYS
+108 PEQKSTKSRKEEDS
-122 GQKDGKN
+122 WLGRKAKN
-129 TYSLGLGLNSSK
+129 AHSLGLELSSHK
-141 QTPLEITTLTKVPSK
+141 HKPLEITTLSEVPSK
-156 LPEFFQSNFKPHKL
+156 IPEFFQSNFKPPKL

-177 QVDVPKVVKN
+177 NVDVAKVVEN
-187 VNVAQ
+187 VIQ
-192 SNICI
+192 SNVCT

-212 IHTDSHEKET
+212 VHTDSYEKET
-222 SENEASLPSLGLEK
+222 NENKASLPSLGLE
-236 SKQPETKH
+236 QPETKQ
-244 HILKENLVELS
+244 HILKENPVELS
-255 AQEPSSELLQ
+255 AQESSSELAQ
-265 EKKDNK
+265 DKKDSK

-284 VKDIKA
+284 VKDLKA
-290 QIEKSLANLDQAEV
+290 KIEKSLANLDQAEV

>member
-1 MQEIDYGVK
+1 MQEIDYGIK

-26 IFRLYQQDSHL
+26 IFRLYQQESHL

-48 YQYQLGIITA
+48 YQSQLSIITA
-58 KIKKLEEIITNK
+58 KIKKLEEITTNR
-70 DANTLE
+70 DTNTLE

-88 NIDKIIQAAL
+88 NMDKKIQATL
-98 DNKNTNKAQH
+98 DRKNSIQIQH
-108 PKQKSTKSSKEEYS
+108 PKQKSTKSRKEEYS
-122 GQKDGKN
+122 GQKDEKN
-129 TYSLGLGLNSSK
+129 GYSLGLELDSYK
-141 QTPLEITTLTKVPSK
+141 HKPLEITTLSEVPSK
-156 LPEFFQSNFKPHKL
+156 IPEFFQSNFKPPKL

-177 QVDVPKVVKN
+177 NVDVTKVVEN
-187 VNVAQ
+187 IQ
-192 SNICI
+192 SNVCT

-212 IHTDSHEKET
+212 VHTDSYEKET
-222 SENEASLPSLGLEK
+222 NENKASLSSLGLE
-236 SKQPETKH
+236 QPETKQH
-244 HILKENLVELS
+244 ALKENPVELS
-255 AQEPSSELLQ
+255 AQESSSELVQ
-265 EKKDNK
+265 NQKDSK
-271 LSQDNDLEENDDD
+271 LPQDDDLEENDDD

>member
-1 MQEIDYGVK
+1 MQEIDYGAK

-26 IFRLYQQDSHL
+26 IFRLYQQDSQL

-48 YQYQLGIITA
+48 YQYQLGIITG

-88 NIDKIIQAAL
+88 NIDKKIQAAL
-98 DNKNTNKAQH
+98 DSKNSSQIQH
-108 PKQKSTKSSKEEYS
+108 PEQKSTKSRKEEHS
-122 GQKDGKN
+122 WLSRKAKN
-129 TYSLGLGLNSSK
+129 AHSLGLELSSHK
-141 QTPLEITTLTKVPSK
+141 HKPLEITTLTEVPSK
-156 LPEFFQSNFKPHKL
+156 LPEFFQSNFKPPKL

-177 QVDVPKVVKN
+177 NVDVAKVVEN
-187 VNVAQ
+187 VIQ

-212 IHTDSHEKET
+212 VHTHSYEKET
-222 SENEASLPSLGLEK
+222 NENKASLPSLGLE
-236 SKQPETKH
+236 QPETKQ
-244 HILKENLVELS
+244 HILKENPVELS
-255 AQEPSSELLQ
+255 AQESSSELAQ
-265 EKKDNK
+265 DKKDSK

-284 VKDIKA
+284 VKDLKA
-290 QIEKSLANLDQAEV
+290 KIEKSLANLDQAEV